1 MSSLSETNQRKLG
14 NTGESLARS
23 WLESQGYVCL
33 AQNVYTR
40 QGELDLVMQ
49 EGETLVFVEVKLR
62 RSARQGSPLE
72 AITPLK
78 QSRLIQAARYYLFKH
93 PHQGPLRFDAL
104 GLQKQSDGT
113 LVYTHIKNAIQSD

>member
-1 MSSLSETNQRKLG
+1 MTAGPRRNPHRCKDCLSP
-14 NTGESLARS
+14 
-23 WLESQGYVCL
+23 
-33 AQNVYTR
+33 
-40 QGELDLVMQ
+40 
-49 EGETLVFVEVKLR
+49 
-62 RSARQGSPLE
+62 SAAASLE